1 MQYVI
6 ILILYDVFVTLTQ
19 LYGSLSTRMSCYRMP
34 SRQWRIYGWGGMVV
48 PPLVFGHKTAQKA
61 PKMRQNAPKQYNKK
75 LERIRIKIPKSIKIN
90 VHRVSKKLCK
100 FVYVRTSSNFHQ
112 F

>member
-34 SRQWRIYGWGGMVV
+34 SRQWRIYGWGGH
-48 PPLVFGHKTAQKA
+48 GGTAPRLWSQNRTKS
-61 PKMRQNAPKQYNKK
+61 PQNAPECTKA
-75 LERIRIKIPKSIKIN
+75 I
-90 VHRVSKKLCK
+90 
-100 FVYVRTSSNFHQ
+100 
-112 F
+112 